1 MIDMKKTSSL
11 TVNFLVLTATVVLLF
26 ILTEITL
33 RIFTPNMVNLRLM
46 HKPDGDLG
54 FRLVPGFEMAYRTA
68 EFNTT
73 IKINSEGLRDHEY
86 TRERDPQ
93 TFRILA
99 LGDSFTLGIGV
110 DSEQTYA
117 KVLESMLNRDRPA
130 GGPKRFEVVNAGVD
144 AYGTEQ
150 EYRYLRELLGRY
162 RPDLV
167 MVGLYSN
174 DVSDVMGGIPTL
186 PALGSNR
193 LYSIE
198 YLRGLKFLLKKSAA
212 RDLNTELLEIYSDR
226 YSPRFTSALERT
238 KDYLVK
244 IRDLSAAAGA
254 KTVILILPLCFE
266 IDRSH
271 WEVRGYGHL
280 YTEEFFRGN
289 MQKFSD
295 TFVEFGKQ
303 LNIPTVPLL
312 PVMRGSKTLP
322 LYFAQDVH
330 WTPEGHRLAAETMG
344 AYLRKRDLIGR
355 QKRYAQ

>member
-1 MIDMKKTSSL
+1 MIDMKKASSL
-11 TVNFLVLTATVVLLF
+11 NVNFLVLTATVVLLF

-33 RIFTPNMVNLRLM
+33 RIFTRNMVNLRLM

-99 LGDSFTLGIGV
+99 LGDSFTFGIGV
-110 DSEQTYA
+110 NSEQTYA
-117 KVLESMLNRDRPA
+117 KVLESMLNRDQPA

-150 EYRYLRELLGRY
+150 EYRNLRELLGRY

-212 RDLNTELLEIYSDR
+212 GDLNTELLEIYRDR
-226 YSPRFTSALERT
+226 YSPRFTSAFERT

-254 KTVILILPLCFE
+254 KTVIITLPLCFE

-322 LYFAQDVH
+322 LYFAQDIH

-344 AYLRKRDLIGR
+344 AYLRKRDLIGQ
-355 QKRYAQ
+355 QKRHTQ